1 MPDRSLENT
10 FEVQSGIPQQL
21 RDRGMHRG
29 SYERA
34 GSFGPTI
41 AEQRQAYR
49 AALGE
54 AIRVRPSRTLGSL
67 AYYANRRLPTAKQL
81 ALANKLR
88 AERGLP
94 AVSCP
99 TAERVATLRQR
110 QASAYRS
117 EQKAAICAR
126 EANRPL
132 KPPGRAR

>member
-1 MPDRSLENT
+1 MYPRA
-10 FEVQSGIPQQL
+10 F
-21 RDRGMHRG
+21 
-29 SYERA
+29 ERA
-34 GSFGPTI
+34 GAFGPTL

-67 AYYANRRLPTAKQL
+67 AYYANRLLPTAKQL

-94 AVSCP
+94 AIDCP
-99 TAERVATLRQR
+99 TRERAASLHARR
-110 QASAYRS
+110 SSAYKA
-117 EQKAAICAR
+117 EQTAAIAAR

-132 KPPGRAR
+132 KPPGAAK